1 MAIAVAMPLPG
12 WLLPL
17 TGWLLAVVITVLAVV
32 VVVHGT
38 LPLIIIFIITVPAI
52 AIIIIVT
59 IPRAGSIVVI
69 FITVFATITTMSPS
83 RSPLS
88 SAVIIVTMPAAMRGR
103 RATIFASMAMT
114 ASGLCGGG
122 RIICPIGVV
131 ILTVTVLNIGFII
144 VLILILLV
152 ARSVIVD
159 IIIIIIILA
168 VIVIILVAV
177 VIIAA
182 SHGIHRSSWRLAV
195 LHMTVDRPLQELRV
209 LHFTTCMPE
218 KALLLATFKPQKLLC
233 ILGFYFLGLLGFL
246 SHFG

>member
-38 LPLIIIFIITVPAI
+38 LPLIIIFIITVLAI

-59 IPRAGSIVVI
+59 IPCAGSIVVI

-103 RATIFASMAMT
+103 RATIFASMATT

-159 IIIIIIILA
+159 IIIIILT

-195 LHMTVDRPLQELRV
+195 LHMTVDRPFQELRV
-209 LHFTTCMPE
+209 LHLTACMPE
-218 KALLLATFKPQKLLC
+218 KALLLATFKPQKLLR